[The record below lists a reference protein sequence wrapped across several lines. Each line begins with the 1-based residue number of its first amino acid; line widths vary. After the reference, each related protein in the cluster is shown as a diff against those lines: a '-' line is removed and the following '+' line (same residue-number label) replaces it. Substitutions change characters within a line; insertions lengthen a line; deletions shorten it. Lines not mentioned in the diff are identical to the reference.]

1 MRYLDRLIASEILP
15 DAYKEWRVYR
25 QKLTDFIEENCVT
38 EGDRKPVLAIWGAGR
53 SNDIDLARLTERFKL
68 VLIDRDAE
76 GLAQACKTYGLEGAD
91 AICVDLPF
99 WNVELETYEMFE
111 ALLAEGE
118 EAEIVI
124 EHLKQV
130 AFDNSHRVLPDIGRK
145 FDYSVCVGL
154 HSQLNARF
162 AGLLYMYREN
172 YDEEELQ
179 MIENAIRALN
189 EAAVTRTN
197 DVIYMLTEKLMVF
210 GLEWAVVNESAM
222 DQWGVDDAE
231 MAGLL
236 AEANEEIPT
245 GNEND
250 VIGYERLSGLWQDL
264 VPEDIEG
271 ALQLRHDIGMHKDFD
286 IQIEA
291 ERRLFWPFAWKERKK
306 GYVMELLAVQPIE

>member
-1 MRYLDRLIASEILP
+1 MNYMRYLDRLIASEVLP
-15 DAYKEWRVYR
+15 NAYKEWRGYR
-25 QKLTDFIEENCVT
+25 QKLTDFIEENCVA
-38 EGDRKPVLAIWGAGR
+38 EGGRKPVLAIWGAGW
-53 SNDIDLARLTERFKL
+53 SNDIDLARLAERFKL

-76 GLAQACKTYGLEGAD
+76 GLAQACKTYGLEEAD

-130 AFDNSHRVLPDIGRK
+130 AFDNSHRVLPDIRRR

-222 DQWGVDDAE
+222 DQW
-231 MAGLL
+231 
-236 AEANEEIPT
+236 
-245 GNEND
+245 EN
-250 VIGYERLSGLWQDL
+250 L
-264 VPEDIEG
+264 VPEEIEG

-286 IQIEA
+286 IRIEA

-306 GYVMELLAVQPIE
+306 GYVMELLAVQPLE

>member
-1 MRYLDRLIASEILP
+1 MRYLDRLIASEVLP
-15 DAYKEWRVYR
+15 NAYKEWRGYR
-25 QKLTDFIEENCVT
+25 QKLTDFIEENCVV
-38 EGDRKPVLAIWGAGR
+38 EGGCKPVLAIWGAGR
-53 SNDIDLARLTERFKL
+53 SNDIDLARLAERFKL

-76 GLAQACKTYGLEGAD
+76 GLVQACKTYGLEETD

-130 AFDNSHRVLPDIGRK
+130 AFDNSHRVLPDIGRR

-179 MIENAIRALN
+179 MMENAIRALN

-222 DQWGVDDAE
+222 DQWE
-231 MAGLL
+231 KF
-236 AEANEEIPT
+236 
-245 GNEND
+245 
-250 VIGYERLSGLWQDL
+250 

-286 IQIEA
+286 IRIEA

-306 GYVMELLAVQPIE
+306 GYVMELLAVQPLE

>member
-1 MRYLDRLIASEILP
+1 MNYMRYLDRLIASEVLP
-15 DAYKEWRVYR
+15 NAYKEWRGYR
-25 QKLTDFIEENCVT
+25 QKLTDFIEENCVA
-38 EGDRKPVLAIWGAGR
+38 EGGCKPVLAIWGAGR
-53 SNDIDLARLTERFKL
+53 SNDIDLARLAERFKL

-76 GLAQACKTYGLEGAD
+76 GLAQACKTYGLEETD
-91 AICVDLPF
+91 AICVDVPF

-130 AFDNSHRVLPDIGRK
+130 AFDNSHRVLPDIGRR

-189 EAAVTRTN
+189 EAAVTRAN

-222 DQWGVDDAE
+222 DQW
-231 MAGLL
+231 
-236 AEANEEIPT
+236 
-245 GNEND
+245 EN
-250 VIGYERLSGLWQDL
+250 L
-264 VPEDIEG
+264 VPEEIEG

-286 IQIEA
+286 IRIEA

-306 GYVMELLAVQPIE
+306 GYVMELLAVQPLE

>member
-1 MRYLDRLIASEILP
+1 MRYLDRLIASEVLP
-15 DAYKEWRVYR
+15 NAYKEWRGYR
-25 QKLTDFIEENCVT
+25 QKLTDFIEENCVA
-38 EGDRKPVLAIWGAGR
+38 EGGCKPVLAIWGAGR
-53 SNDIDLARLTERFKL
+53 SNDIDLARLAERFKL

-76 GLAQACKTYGLEGAD
+76 GLAQACKAYGLEETD

-99 WNVELETYEMFE
+99 WNVEFEIYEMFE

-124 EHLKQV
+124 EHLQQV
-130 AFDNSHRVLPDIGRK
+130 AFDNSHRVLPDIGRR
-145 FDYSVCVGL
+145 FDYSVCIGL

-222 DQWGVDDAE
+222 EQWE
-231 MAGLL
+231 K
-236 AEANEEIPT
+236 
-245 GNEND
+245 
-250 VIGYERLSGLWQDL
+250 L

-286 IQIEA
+286 IRIEA

-306 GYVMELLAVQPIE
+306 GYVMELLAVQPLE

>member
-1 MRYLDRLIASEILP
+1 MRCLDRLIASEVLP
-15 DAYKEWRVYR
+15 NAYKEWRGYR
-25 QKLTDFIEENCVT
+25 QKLTDFIEENCVA
-38 EGDRKPVLAIWGAGR
+38 EGGCKPVLAIWGAGR
-53 SNDIDLARLTERFKL
+53 SNDIDLARLAERFKL

-76 GLAQACKTYGLEGAD
+76 GLVQACKTYGLEETD
-91 AICVDLPF
+91 VICVDLPF

-130 AFDNSHRVLPDIGRK
+130 AFDNSHRVLPDIGRR

-222 DQWGVDDAE
+222 DQWE
-231 MAGLL
+231 KF
-236 AEANEEIPT
+236 
-245 GNEND
+245 
-250 VIGYERLSGLWQDL
+250 

-286 IQIEA
+286 IRIEA

-306 GYVMELLAVQPIE
+306 GYVMELLAVQPLE

>member
-1 MRYLDRLIASEILP
+1 MRYLDRLIASEVLP
-15 DAYKEWRVYR
+15 NAYKEWQGYR
-25 QKLTDFIEENCVT
+25 QKLTDFIEENCVA
-38 EGDRKPVLAIWGAGR
+38 EGGGKPVLAIWGAGR
-53 SNDIDLARLTERFKL
+53 SNDIDLARLAERFKL

-76 GLAQACKTYGLEGAD
+76 GLVQACKTYGLEKTD
-91 AICVDLPF
+91 VICVDLPF

-130 AFDNSHRVLPDIGRK
+130 AFDNSHRVLPDIGRR

-222 DQWGVDDAE
+222 DQWE
-231 MAGLL
+231 KF
-236 AEANEEIPT
+236 
-245 GNEND
+245 
-250 VIGYERLSGLWQDL
+250 

-286 IQIEA
+286 IRIEA

-306 GYVMELLAVQPIE
+306 GYVMELLAVQPLE

>member
-1 MRYLDRLIASEILP
+1 MRYLDRLIASEVLP
-15 DAYKEWRVYR
+15 NAYKEWRGYR

-38 EGDRKPVLAIWGAGR
+38 EGGCKPVLAIWGAGR
-53 SNDIDLARLTERFKL
+53 SNDIDLARLAERFKL

-76 GLAQACKTYGLEGAD
+76 GLAQACKAYGLEEID

-130 AFDNSHRVLPDIGRK
+130 AFDNSHRVLPDIGRR

-222 DQWGVDDAE
+222 DQW
-231 MAGLL
+231 
-236 AEANEEIPT
+236 
-245 GNEND
+245 EN
-250 VIGYERLSGLWQDL
+250 L

-286 IQIEA
+286 IRIEA

-306 GYVMELLAVQPIE
+306 GYVMELLAVQPLE

>member
-1 MRYLDRLIASEILP
+1 MRYLDRLIASEVLP
-15 DAYKEWRVYR
+15 NAYKEWRGYR
-25 QKLTDFIEENCVT
+25 QKLTDFIEENCVA
-38 EGDRKPVLAIWGAGR
+38 EGGCKPVLAIWGAGR
-53 SNDIDLARLTERFKL
+53 SNDIDLARLAERFKL

-76 GLAQACKTYGLEGAD
+76 GLAQACKTYGLEKTD

-130 AFDNSHRVLPDIGRK
+130 AFDNSHRVLPDIGRR

-222 DQWGVDDAE
+222 DQW
-231 MAGLL
+231 
-236 AEANEEIPT
+236 
-245 GNEND
+245 EN
-250 VIGYERLSGLWQDL
+250 L
-264 VPEDIEG
+264 VPEGIEG
-271 ALQLRHDIGMHKDFD
+271 ALQLHHDIGMHKDFD
-286 IQIEA
+286 IRIEA

-306 GYVMELLAVQPIE
+306 GYVMELLAVQPLE

>member
-1 MRYLDRLIASEILP
+1 MRYLDRLIASEVLP
-15 DAYKEWRVYR
+15 NAYKEWRGYR
-25 QKLTDFIEENCVT
+25 QKLTDFIEENCVA
-38 EGDRKPVLAIWGAGR
+38 EGWCKPVLAIWGAGR
-53 SNDIDLARLTERFKL
+53 SNDIDLARLAERFKL

-76 GLAQACKTYGLEGAD
+76 GLAQACKTYGLEETD
-91 AICVDLPF
+91 AICVDIPF

-130 AFDNSHRVLPDIGRK
+130 AFDNSHRVLPEIGRR

-189 EAAVTRTN
+189 EVAVTRTN

-222 DQWGVDDAE
+222 DQW
-231 MAGLL
+231 
-236 AEANEEIPT
+236 
-245 GNEND
+245 EN
-250 VIGYERLSGLWQDL
+250 L
-264 VPEDIEG
+264 VPEEIEG
-271 ALQLRHDIGMHKDFD
+271 ALQLRHDIGMHKGFD
-286 IQIEA
+286 IRIEA

-306 GYVMELLAVQPIE
+306 GYVMELLAVQPLE

>member
-1 MRYLDRLIASEILP
+1 MRYLDRLIASEVLP
-15 DAYKEWRVYR
+15 NAYKEWRGYR
-25 QKLTDFIEENCVT
+25 QKLTDFIEENCVA
-38 EGDRKPVLAIWGAGR
+38 EGGGKPVLAIWGAGR
-53 SNDIDLARLTERFKL
+53 SNDIDLARLAERFKL

-76 GLAQACKTYGLEGAD
+76 GLVQACKTYGLEETD
-91 AICVDLPF
+91 VICVDLPF

-130 AFDNSHRVLPDIGRK
+130 AFDNSHRVLPDIGRR

-222 DQWGVDDAE
+222 DQWE
-231 MAGLL
+231 KF
-236 AEANEEIPT
+236 
-245 GNEND
+245 
-250 VIGYERLSGLWQDL
+250 

-286 IQIEA
+286 IRIEA

-306 GYVMELLAVQPIE
+306 GYVMELLAVQPLE

>member
-1 MRYLDRLIASEILP
+1 MRYLDRLIASEVLP
-15 DAYKEWRVYR
+15 NAYKEWRGYR
-25 QKLTDFIEENCVT
+25 QKLTDFIEENCVA
-38 EGDRKPVLAIWGAGR
+38 EGGCKPVLAIWGAGR
-53 SNDIDLARLTERFKL
+53 SNDIDLARLAERFKL

-76 GLAQACKTYGLEGAD
+76 ELAQACKAYGLEETD

-130 AFDNSHRVLPDIGRK
+130 AFDNSHRVLPEIGRR

-222 DQWGVDDAE
+222 DQWENLVS
-231 MAGLL
+231 
-236 AEANEEIPT
+236 EE
-245 GNEND
+245 
-250 VIGYERLSGLWQDL
+250 
-264 VPEDIEG
+264 IEG

-286 IQIEA
+286 IRIEA

-306 GYVMELLAVQPIE
+306 GYVMELLAVQPLE

>member
-1 MRYLDRLIASEILP
+1 MDYMRYLDRLIASEVLP
-15 DAYKEWRVYR
+15 NAYKEWRGYR
-25 QKLTDFIEENCVT
+25 QKLTDFIEENCVA
-38 EGDRKPVLAIWGAGR
+38 EGGCKPVLAIWGAGR
-53 SNDIDLARLTERFKL
+53 SNDIDLARLAERFKL

-76 GLAQACKTYGLEGAD
+76 GLAQACKAYGLEETD

-130 AFDNSHRVLPDIGRK
+130 AFDNSHRVLPEIGRR
-145 FDYSVCVGL
+145 FDYSVCAGL

-222 DQWGVDDAE
+222 DQW
-231 MAGLL
+231 
-236 AEANEEIPT
+236 
-245 GNEND
+245 EN
-250 VIGYERLSGLWQDL
+250 L
-264 VPEDIEG
+264 VPEEIEG

-286 IQIEA
+286 IRIEA

-306 GYVMELLAVQPIE
+306 GYVMELLAVQPLE

>member
-1 MRYLDRLIASEILP
+1 MRYLDRLIASEVLP
-15 DAYKEWRVYR
+15 NAYKEWRGYR
-25 QKLTDFIEENCVT
+25 QKLTDFIEENCVA
-38 EGDRKPVLAIWGAGR
+38 EGGCKPVLAIWGAGR
-53 SNDIDLARLTERFKL
+53 SNDIDLARLAERFKL

-76 GLAQACKTYGLEGAD
+76 GLAQACKTYGLEETD

-130 AFDNSHRVLPDIGRK
+130 AFDNSHRGLPEIGRR

-222 DQWGVDDAE
+222 DQW
-231 MAGLL
+231 
-236 AEANEEIPT
+236 
-245 GNEND
+245 EN
-250 VIGYERLSGLWQDL
+250 L
-264 VPEDIEG
+264 VPEEIEG
-271 ALQLRHDIGMHKDFD
+271 ALQLRHDIGMHKGFD
-286 IQIEA
+286 IRIEA

-306 GYVMELLAVQPIE
+306 GYVMELLAVQPLE

>member
-1 MRYLDRLIASEILP
+1 MRYLDRLIASEVLP
-15 DAYKEWRVYR
+15 NAYKEWRGYR
-25 QKLTDFIEENCVT
+25 QKLTDFIEENCVV
-38 EGDRKPVLAIWGAGR
+38 EGGCKPVLAIWGAGR
-53 SNDIDLARLTERFKL
+53 SNDIDLARLAERFKL

-76 GLAQACKTYGLEGAD
+76 GLAQACKTYGLEETD

-99 WNVELETYEMFE
+99 WNVEFEIYEMFE

-124 EHLKQV
+124 EHLQQV
-130 AFDNSHRVLPDIGRK
+130 AFDNSHRVLPDIGRR
-145 FDYSVCVGL
+145 FDYSVCIGL

-222 DQWGVDDAE
+222 EQWE
-231 MAGLL
+231 K
-236 AEANEEIPT
+236 
-245 GNEND
+245 
-250 VIGYERLSGLWQDL
+250 L

-286 IQIEA
+286 IRIEA

-306 GYVMELLAVQPIE
+306 GYVMELLAVQPLE

>member
-1 MRYLDRLIASEILP
+1 MRYLDRLIASEVLP
-15 DAYKEWRVYR
+15 NAYKEWRGYR
-25 QKLTDFIEENCVT
+25 QKLTDFIEENCVA
-38 EGDRKPVLAIWGAGR
+38 EGGCKPVLAIWGAGR
-53 SNDIDLARLTERFKL
+53 SNDIDLARLAERFKL

-76 GLAQACKTYGLEGAD
+76 GLAQACKTYGLEETD

-99 WNVELETYEMFE
+99 WNVEFEIYEMFE

-124 EHLKQV
+124 EHLQQV
-130 AFDNSHRVLPDIGRK
+130 AFDNSHRVLPDIGRR

-222 DQWGVDDAE
+222 DQWE
-231 MAGLL
+231 K
-236 AEANEEIPT
+236 
-245 GNEND
+245 
-250 VIGYERLSGLWQDL
+250 L

-286 IQIEA
+286 IRIEA

-306 GYVMELLAVQPIE
+306 GYVMELLAVQPLE

>member
-1 MRYLDRLIASEILP
+1 MRYLDRLIASEVLP
-15 DAYKEWRVYR
+15 NAYKEWRGYR
-25 QKLTDFIEENCVT
+25 QKLTDFIEENCVA
-38 EGDRKPVLAIWGAGR
+38 EGGCKPVLAIWGAGR
-53 SNDIDLARLTERFKL
+53 SNDIDLARLAERFKL

-76 GLAQACKTYGLEGAD
+76 GLAQACKAYGLGETD

-130 AFDNSHRVLPDIGRK
+130 AFDNSHRVLPDIGRR
-145 FDYSVCVGL
+145 FDYSVCIGL

-222 DQWGVDDAE
+222 DQW
-231 MAGLL
+231 
-236 AEANEEIPT
+236 
-245 GNEND
+245 EN
-250 VIGYERLSGLWQDL
+250 L
-264 VPEDIEG
+264 VPEEIEG

-286 IQIEA
+286 IRIEA

-306 GYVMELLAVQPIE
+306 GYVMELLAVQPLE

>member
-1 MRYLDRLIASEILP
+1 MNYMRYLDRLITSEVLP
-15 DAYKEWRVYR
+15 NAYKEWRGYR
-25 QKLTDFIEENCVT
+25 QKLTDFIEENCVA
-38 EGDRKPVLAIWGAGR
+38 EGGRKPVLAIWGAGW
-53 SNDIDLARLTERFKL
+53 SNDIDLARLAERFKL

-76 GLAQACKTYGLEGAD
+76 GLAQACKTYGLEEAD

-130 AFDNSHRVLPDIGRK
+130 AFDNSHRVLPDIRRR

-222 DQWGVDDAE
+222 DQW
-231 MAGLL
+231 
-236 AEANEEIPT
+236 
-245 GNEND
+245 EN
-250 VIGYERLSGLWQDL
+250 L

-286 IQIEA
+286 IRIEA

-306 GYVMELLAVQPIE
+306 GYVMELLAVQPLE

>member
-1 MRYLDRLIASEILP
+1 MRYLDRLIASEVLP
-15 DAYKEWRVYR
+15 NAYKEWRGYR
-25 QKLTDFIEENCVT
+25 QKLTDFIEENCVA
-38 EGDRKPVLAIWGAGR
+38 EGGRKPVLAIWGAGR
-53 SNDIDLARLTERFKL
+53 SNDIDLARLAERFKL

-76 GLAQACKTYGLEGAD
+76 GLAQARKAYGLEETD

-130 AFDNSHRVLPDIGRK
+130 AFDNSHRVLPEIGRR

-222 DQWGVDDAE
+222 EQWE
-231 MAGLL
+231 K
-236 AEANEEIPT
+236 
-245 GNEND
+245 
-250 VIGYERLSGLWQDL
+250 L

-286 IQIEA
+286 IRIEA

-306 GYVMELLAVQPIE
+306 GYVMELLAVQPLE

>member
-1 MRYLDRLIASEILP
+1 MRYLDRLIASEVLP
-15 DAYKEWRVYR
+15 NAYKEWRGYR
-25 QKLTDFIEENCVT
+25 QKLTDFIEENCVA
-38 EGDRKPVLAIWGAGR
+38 EGERKPVLAIWGAGR

-76 GLAQACKTYGLEGAD
+76 GLAQACKAYGLEETD

-99 WNVELETYEMFE
+99 WNVEHETYEMFE

-130 AFDNSHRVLPDIGRK
+130 AFDNSHRVLPEIGRR

-222 DQWGVDDAE
+222 DQW
-231 MAGLL
+231 
-236 AEANEEIPT
+236 
-245 GNEND
+245 EN
-250 VIGYERLSGLWQDL
+250 L
-264 VPEDIEG
+264 VPEEIEG

-286 IQIEA
+286 IRIEA

-306 GYVMELLAVQPIE
+306 GYVMELLAVQPLE

>member
-1 MRYLDRLIASEILP
+1 MRYLDRLIASEVLP
-15 DAYKEWRVYR
+15 NAYKEWRGYR
-25 QKLTDFIEENCVT
+25 QKLTDFIEENCVA
-38 EGDRKPVLAIWGAGR
+38 EGGCKPVLAIWGAGR
-53 SNDIDLARLTERFKL
+53 SNDIDLARLAERFKL

-76 GLAQACKTYGLEGAD
+76 GLVQACKTYGLEKTD
-91 AICVDLPF
+91 VICVDLPF

-130 AFDNSHRVLPDIGRK
+130 AFDNSHRVLPDIGRR

-172 YDEEELQ
+172 YDEKELQ

-222 DQWGVDDAE
+222 DQWE
-231 MAGLL
+231 KF
-236 AEANEEIPT
+236 
-245 GNEND
+245 
-250 VIGYERLSGLWQDL
+250 

-271 ALQLRHDIGMHKDFD
+271 ALQLRHDIGIHKDFD
-286 IQIEA
+286 IRIEA

-306 GYVMELLAVQPIE
+306 GYVMELLAVQPLE

>member
-1 MRYLDRLIASEILP
+1 MRYLDRLIASEVLP
-15 DAYKEWRVYR
+15 NAYKEWRGYR
-25 QKLTDFIEENCVT
+25 QKLTDFIEENCVA
-38 EGDRKPVLAIWGAGR
+38 EGGCKPVLAIWGAGR
-53 SNDIDLARLTERFKL
+53 SNDIDLARLAERFKL

-76 GLAQACKTYGLEGAD
+76 GLAQACKAYGLEETD

-130 AFDNSHRVLPDIGRK
+130 AFDNSHRGLPEIGRR

-222 DQWGVDDAE
+222 EQWE
-231 MAGLL
+231 K
-236 AEANEEIPT
+236 
-245 GNEND
+245 
-250 VIGYERLSGLWQDL
+250 L

-286 IQIEA
+286 IRIEA

-306 GYVMELLAVQPIE
+306 GYVMELLAVQPLE

>member
-1 MRYLDRLIASEILP
+1 MRYLDRLIASEVLP
-15 DAYKEWRVYR
+15 NAYKEWRGYR
-25 QKLTDFIEENCVT
+25 QKLTDFIEENCVA
-38 EGDRKPVLAIWGAGR
+38 EGGCKPVLAIWGAGR
-53 SNDIDLARLTERFKL
+53 SNDIDLARLAERFKL

-76 GLAQACKTYGLEGAD
+76 GLAQACKTYGLEKTD

-99 WNVELETYEMFE
+99 WNVEFEIYEMFE

-124 EHLKQV
+124 EHLQQV
-130 AFDNSHRVLPDIGRK
+130 AFDNSHRVLPDIGRR
-145 FDYSVCVGL
+145 FDYSVCAGL

-222 DQWGVDDAE
+222 DQW
-231 MAGLL
+231 
-236 AEANEEIPT
+236 
-245 GNEND
+245 EN
-250 VIGYERLSGLWQDL
+250 L

-286 IQIEA
+286 IRIEA

-306 GYVMELLAVQPIE
+306 GYVMELLAVQPLE

>member
-1 MRYLDRLIASEILP
+1 MRYLDRLIASEVLP
-15 DAYKEWRVYR
+15 NAYKEWRGYR
-25 QKLTDFIEENCVT
+25 QKLTDFIEENCVA
-38 EGDRKPVLAIWGAGR
+38 EGGCKPVLAIWGAGR
-53 SNDIDLARLTERFKL
+53 SNDIDLARLAERFKL

-76 GLAQACKTYGLEGAD
+76 GLAQACKAYGLEETD

-130 AFDNSHRVLPDIGRK
+130 AFDNSHRVLSDIGRR
-145 FDYSVCVGL
+145 FDYSVCIGL

-222 DQWGVDDAE
+222 EQWE
-231 MAGLL
+231 K
-236 AEANEEIPT
+236 
-245 GNEND
+245 
-250 VIGYERLSGLWQDL
+250 L

-286 IQIEA
+286 IRIEA

-306 GYVMELLAVQPIE
+306 GYVMELLAVQPLE

>member
-1 MRYLDRLIASEILP
+1 MNYMRYLDRLIASEVLP
-15 DAYKEWRVYR
+15 NAYKEWRGYR
-25 QKLTDFIEENCVT
+25 QKLTDFIEENCVA
-38 EGDRKPVLAIWGAGR
+38 EGGCKPVLAIWGAGR
-53 SNDIDLARLTERFKL
+53 SNDIDLARLAERFKL

-76 GLAQACKTYGLEGAD
+76 GLAQACKTYGLEETD

-130 AFDNSHRVLPDIGRK
+130 AFDNSHRVLPDIGRR

-222 DQWGVDDAE
+222 DQW
-231 MAGLL
+231 
-236 AEANEEIPT
+236 
-245 GNEND
+245 EN
-250 VIGYERLSGLWQDL
+250 L

-286 IQIEA
+286 IRIEA

-306 GYVMELLAVQPIE
+306 GYVMELLAVQPLE

>member
-1 MRYLDRLIASEILP
+1 MRYLDRLIASEVLP
-15 DAYKEWRVYR
+15 NAYKEWRGYR
-25 QKLTDFIEENCVT
+25 QKLTDFIEENCVA
-38 EGDRKPVLAIWGAGR
+38 EGGRKPVLAIWGAGR
-53 SNDIDLARLTERFKL
+53 SNDIDLARLAERFKL

-76 GLAQACKTYGLEGAD
+76 GLAQACKAYGLEETD

-130 AFDNSHRVLPDIGRK
+130 AFDNSHRVLPEIGRR

-222 DQWGVDDAE
+222 YQW
-231 MAGLL
+231 
-236 AEANEEIPT
+236 
-245 GNEND
+245 EN
-250 VIGYERLSGLWQDL
+250 L

-286 IQIEA
+286 IRIEA

-306 GYVMELLAVQPIE
+306 GYVMELLAVQPLE

>member
-1 MRYLDRLIASEILP
+1 MRYLDRLIASEVLP
-15 DAYKEWRVYR
+15 NAYKEWRGYR
-25 QKLTDFIEENCVT
+25 QKLTDFIEENCVA
-38 EGDRKPVLAIWGAGR
+38 EGGCKPVLAIWGAGR
-53 SNDIDLARLTERFKL
+53 SNDIDLARLAERFKL

-76 GLAQACKTYGLEGAD
+76 GLAQACKTYGLEETD

-99 WNVELETYEMFE
+99 WNVELVTYEMFE

-130 AFDNSHRVLPDIGRK
+130 AFDNSHRGLPEIGRR

-222 DQWGVDDAE
+222 DQW
-231 MAGLL
+231 
-236 AEANEEIPT
+236 
-245 GNEND
+245 EN
-250 VIGYERLSGLWQDL
+250 L
-264 VPEDIEG
+264 VPEEIEG

-286 IQIEA
+286 IRIEA

-306 GYVMELLAVQPIE
+306 GYVMELLAVQPLE

>member
-1 MRYLDRLIASEILP
+1 MRYLDRLIASEVLP
-15 DAYKEWRVYR
+15 NAYKEWRGYR
-25 QKLTDFIEENCVT
+25 QKLTDFIEENCVA
-38 EGDRKPVLAIWGAGR
+38 EGGCKPVLAIWGAGR
-53 SNDIDLARLTERFKL
+53 SNDIDLARLAERFKL

-76 GLAQACKTYGLEGAD
+76 GLAQACKTYGLEELD

-130 AFDNSHRVLPDIGRK
+130 AFDNSHRVLPDIGRR

-222 DQWGVDDAE
+222 DQWK
-231 MAGLL
+231 
-236 AEANEEIPT
+236 N
-245 GNEND
+245 
-250 VIGYERLSGLWQDL
+250 L

-286 IQIEA
+286 IRIEA
-291 ERRLFWPFAWKERKK
+291 ERRLFWPFVWKERKK
-306 GYVMELLAVQPIE
+306 GYVMELLAVQPLE

>member
-1 MRYLDRLIASEILP
+1 MRYLDRLIASEVLP
-15 DAYKEWRVYR
+15 NAYKEWRGYR
-25 QKLTDFIEENCVT
+25 QKLTDFIEENCVA
-38 EGDRKPVLAIWGAGR
+38 EGGGKPVLAIWGAGR
-53 SNDIDLARLTERFKL
+53 SNDIDLARLAERFKL

-76 GLAQACKTYGLEGAD
+76 GLAQACKAYGLEETD

-130 AFDNSHRVLPDIGRK
+130 AFDNSHRVLPEIGRR

-222 DQWGVDDAE
+222 DQW
-231 MAGLL
+231 
-236 AEANEEIPT
+236 
-245 GNEND
+245 EN
-250 VIGYERLSGLWQDL
+250 L
-264 VPEDIEG
+264 VPEEIEG

-286 IQIEA
+286 IRIEA

-306 GYVMELLAVQPIE
+306 GYVMELLAVQPLE

>member
-1 MRYLDRLIASEILP
+1 MRYLDRLIASEVLP
-15 DAYKEWRVYR
+15 NAYKEWRGYR
-25 QKLTDFIEENCVT
+25 QKLTDFIEENCVA
-38 EGDRKPVLAIWGAGR
+38 EGGYKPVLAIWGAGR
-53 SNDIDLARLTERFKL
+53 SNDIDLARLAERFKL

-76 GLAQACKTYGLEGAD
+76 GLAQACKAYGLEETD

-130 AFDNSHRVLPDIGRK
+130 AFDNSHRVLPEIGRR

-189 EAAVTRTN
+189 EVAVTRTN

-222 DQWGVDDAE
+222 DQW
-231 MAGLL
+231 
-236 AEANEEIPT
+236 
-245 GNEND
+245 EN
-250 VIGYERLSGLWQDL
+250 L
-264 VPEDIEG
+264 VPEEIEG

-286 IQIEA
+286 IRIEA

-306 GYVMELLAVQPIE
+306 GYVMELLAVQPLE

>member
-1 MRYLDRLIASEILP
+1 MRYLDRLITSEVLP
-15 DAYKEWRVYR
+15 NAYKEWRGYR
-25 QKLTDFIEENCVT
+25 QKLTDFIEENCVA
-38 EGDRKPVLAIWGAGR
+38 EGGRKPVLAIWGAGR
-53 SNDIDLARLTERFKL
+53 SNDIDLARLAERFKL

-76 GLAQACKTYGLEGAD
+76 GLAQACKTYGLEEAD

-130 AFDNSHRVLPDIGRK
+130 AFDNSHRVLPDIRRR

-222 DQWGVDDAE
+222 DQW
-231 MAGLL
+231 
-236 AEANEEIPT
+236 
-245 GNEND
+245 EN
-250 VIGYERLSGLWQDL
+250 L
-264 VPEDIEG
+264 VPEEIEG

-286 IQIEA
+286 IRIEA

-306 GYVMELLAVQPIE
+306 GYVMELLAVQPLE

>member
-1 MRYLDRLIASEILP
+1 MRYLDRLIASEVLP
-15 DAYKEWRVYR
+15 NAYKEWRGYR
-25 QKLTDFIEENCVT
+25 QKLTDFIEENCVA
-38 EGDRKPVLAIWGAGR
+38 EGGRKPVLAIWGAGR
-53 SNDIDLARLTERFKL
+53 SNDIDLARLAERFKL

-76 GLAQACKTYGLEGAD
+76 GLAQACKTYGLEETD

-130 AFDNSHRVLPDIGRK
+130 AFDNSHRVLPDIGRR
-145 FDYSVCVGL
+145 FDYSVCIGL

-222 DQWGVDDAE
+222 EQWE
-231 MAGLL
+231 K
-236 AEANEEIPT
+236 
-245 GNEND
+245 
-250 VIGYERLSGLWQDL
+250 L

-286 IQIEA
+286 IRIEA

-306 GYVMELLAVQPIE
+306 GYVMELLAVQPLE

>member
-1 MRYLDRLIASEILP
+1 MRYLDRLIASEVLP
-15 DAYKEWRVYR
+15 NAYKEWRGYR
-25 QKLTDFIEENCVT
+25 QKLTDFIEENCVA
-38 EGDRKPVLAIWGAGR
+38 EGGCKPVLAIWGAGR
-53 SNDIDLARLTERFKL
+53 SNDIDLARLAERFKL

-76 GLAQACKTYGLEGAD
+76 GLAQACKTYGLEETD

-124 EHLKQV
+124 EHLQQV
-130 AFDNSHRVLPDIGRK
+130 AFDNSHRVLPDIGRR
-145 FDYSVCVGL
+145 FDYSVCIGL

-189 EAAVTRTN
+189 EAAATRTN

-222 DQWGVDDAE
+222 DQW
-231 MAGLL
+231 
-236 AEANEEIPT
+236 
-245 GNEND
+245 EN
-250 VIGYERLSGLWQDL
+250 L
-264 VPEDIEG
+264 VPEEIEG

-286 IQIEA
+286 IRIEA

-306 GYVMELLAVQPIE
+306 GYVMELLAVQPLE

>member
-1 MRYLDRLIASEILP
+1 MRYLDRLIASEVLP
-15 DAYKEWRVYR
+15 NAYKEWRGYR
-25 QKLTDFIEENCVT
+25 QKLTDFIEENCVA
-38 EGDRKPVLAIWGAGR
+38 EGECKPVLAIWGAGR
-53 SNDIDLARLTERFKL
+53 SNDIDLARLAERFKL
-68 VLIDRDAE
+68 VLIDQDAE
-76 GLAQACKTYGLEGAD
+76 GLAQACKTYGLEETD
-91 AICVDLPF
+91 VICVDLPF

-130 AFDNSHRVLPDIGRK
+130 AFDNSHRVLPDIGRR
-145 FDYSVCVGL
+145 FDYSVCIGL

-222 DQWGVDDAE
+222 DQW
-231 MAGLL
+231 
-236 AEANEEIPT
+236 
-245 GNEND
+245 EN
-250 VIGYERLSGLWQDL
+250 L
-264 VPEDIEG
+264 VPEEIEG

-286 IQIEA
+286 IRIEA

-306 GYVMELLAVQPIE
+306 GYVMELLAVQPLE

>member
-1 MRYLDRLIASEILP
+1 MRYLDRLIASEVLP
-15 DAYKEWRVYR
+15 NAYKEWRGYR
-25 QKLTDFIEENCVT
+25 QKLTDFIEENCVA
-38 EGDRKPVLAIWGAGR
+38 EGGCKPVLAIWGAGR
-53 SNDIDLARLTERFKL
+53 SNDIDLARLAERFKL

-76 GLAQACKTYGLEGAD
+76 GLVQACKTYGLEETD
-91 AICVDLPF
+91 VICVDLPF

-130 AFDNSHRVLPDIGRK
+130 AFDNSHRVLPDIGRR

-222 DQWGVDDAE
+222 DQWE
-231 MAGLL
+231 KF
-236 AEANEEIPT
+236 
-245 GNEND
+245 
-250 VIGYERLSGLWQDL
+250 

-286 IQIEA
+286 IRIEA

-306 GYVMELLAVQPIE
+306 GYVMELLAVQPLE

>member
-1 MRYLDRLIASEILP
+1 MRYLDRLIASEVLP
-15 DAYKEWRVYR
+15 NAYKEWRGYR
-25 QKLTDFIEENCVT
+25 QKLTDFIEENCVA
-38 EGDRKPVLAIWGAGR
+38 EGGGKPVLAIWGAGR
-53 SNDIDLARLTERFKL
+53 SNDIDLARLAERFKL

-76 GLAQACKTYGLEGAD
+76 GLVQACGLEGTD
-91 AICVDLPF
+91 VICVDLPF

-130 AFDNSHRVLPDIGRK
+130 AFDNSHRVLPDIGRR

-222 DQWGVDDAE
+222 DQWE
-231 MAGLL
+231 KF
-236 AEANEEIPT
+236 
-245 GNEND
+245 
-250 VIGYERLSGLWQDL
+250 

-286 IQIEA
+286 IRIEA

-306 GYVMELLAVQPIE
+306 GYVMELLAVQPLE

>member
-1 MRYLDRLIASEILP
+1 MNYMRYLDRLIASEVLP
-15 DAYKEWRVYR
+15 NAYKEWRGYR
-25 QKLTDFIEENCVT
+25 QKLTDFIEENCVA
-38 EGDRKPVLAIWGAGR
+38 EGGCKPVLAIWGAGR
-53 SNDIDLARLTERFKL
+53 SNDIDLARLAERFKL

-76 GLAQACKTYGLEGAD
+76 GLVQACKTYGLEKTD
-91 AICVDLPF
+91 VICVDLPF

-130 AFDNSHRVLPDIGRK
+130 AFDNSHRVLPDIGRR

-222 DQWGVDDAE
+222 DQWE
-231 MAGLL
+231 KF
-236 AEANEEIPT
+236 
-245 GNEND
+245 
-250 VIGYERLSGLWQDL
+250 

-271 ALQLRHDIGMHKDFD
+271 ALQLRHDIGIHKDFD
-286 IQIEA
+286 IRIEA

-306 GYVMELLAVQPIE
+306 GYVMELLAVQPLE

>member
-1 MRYLDRLIASEILP
+1 MRYLDRLIASEVLP
-15 DAYKEWRVYR
+15 NAYKEWRGYR
-25 QKLTDFIEENCVT
+25 QKLTDFIEENCVA
-38 EGDRKPVLAIWGAGR
+38 EGGCKPVLAIWGAGR
-53 SNDIDLARLTERFKL
+53 SNDIDLARLAERFKL

-76 GLAQACKTYGLEGAD
+76 GLAQACKTYGLEETD

-130 AFDNSHRVLPDIGRK
+130 AFDNSHRGLPEIGRR

-210 GLEWAVVNESAM
+210 GLEWAVVNEFAM
-222 DQWGVDDAE
+222 DQW
-231 MAGLL
+231 
-236 AEANEEIPT
+236 
-245 GNEND
+245 EN
-250 VIGYERLSGLWQDL
+250 L
-264 VPEDIEG
+264 VPEEIEG

-286 IQIEA
+286 IRIEA

-306 GYVMELLAVQPIE
+306 GYVMELLAVQPLE

>member
-1 MRYLDRLIASEILP
+1 MRYLDRLIASEVLP
-15 DAYKEWRVYR
+15 NAYKEWRGYR
-25 QKLTDFIEENCVT
+25 QKLTDFIEENCVA
-38 EGDRKPVLAIWGAGR
+38 EGGCKPVLAIWGAGR
-53 SNDIDLARLTERFKL
+53 SNDIDLARLAERFKL
-68 VLIDRDAE
+68 VLIDRDAG
-76 GLAQACKTYGLEGAD
+76 GLAQACKTYGLEETD
-91 AICVDLPF
+91 VICVDLPF

-130 AFDNSHRVLPDIGRK
+130 AFDNSHRVLPDIGRR
-145 FDYSVCVGL
+145 FDYSVCIGL

-222 DQWGVDDAE
+222 DQWE
-231 MAGLL
+231 NLIP
-236 AEANEEIPT
+236 EE
-245 GNEND
+245 
-250 VIGYERLSGLWQDL
+250 
-264 VPEDIEG
+264 IEG

-286 IQIEA
+286 IRIEA

-306 GYVMELLAVQPIE
+306 GYVMELLAVQPLE

>member
-1 MRYLDRLIASEILP
+1 MNYMRYLDRLIASEVLP
-15 DAYKEWRVYR
+15 NAYKEWRGYR
-25 QKLTDFIEENCVT
+25 QKLTDFIEENCVA
-38 EGDRKPVLAIWGAGR
+38 EGGCKPVLAIWGAGR
-53 SNDIDLARLTERFKL
+53 SNDIDLARLAERFKL

-76 GLAQACKTYGLEGAD
+76 GLVQACKTYGLEETD
-91 AICVDLPF
+91 VICVDLPF

-130 AFDNSHRVLPDIGRK
+130 AFDNSHRVLPDIRRR

-222 DQWGVDDAE
+222 EQW
-231 MAGLL
+231 
-236 AEANEEIPT
+236 
-245 GNEND
+245 EN
-250 VIGYERLSGLWQDL
+250 L
-264 VPEDIEG
+264 VPEEIEG

-286 IQIEA
+286 IRIEA
-291 ERRLFWPFAWKERKK
+291 ERQLFWPFAWKERKK
-306 GYVMELLAVQPIE
+306 GYVMELLAVQPLE